1 MAKFKT
7 RIKSVKPDFGSQV
20 QQQEKLTEAHMTGT
34 DIGDTSKHS
43 SVRVVREEIIDGK
56 RFKALTVG

>member
-43 SVRVVREEIIDGK
+43 SGRVVR
-56 RFKALTVG
+56 